1 VQKEKYVYYR
11 CTSHRGKCDLPRFR
25 EEDIDDRL
33 GEPLKGLQVP
43 PEIVS
48 QIVATLREDQNKDP
62 GQDQHRANPSKP
74 GWSRAFRQSAIA
86 WTWPTSTNLMERSGG
101 LLDRK
106 MSEWRVEEQQV
117 KIAIDG
123 LREAETGDRS
133 LEAEQVFELANKAY
147 YLYLT
152 QKTAE
157 RADLPEA
164 LFELFHGRCKCHAC
178 LQISIQCDLRKS
190 QNRKM
195 VGTTRFELATSPTPI
210 LETTQCE

>member
-1 VQKEKYVYYR
+1 
-11 CTSHRGKCDLPRFR
+11 
-25 EEDIDDRL
+25 
-33 GEPLKGLQVP
+33 
-43 PEIVS
+43 
-48 QIVATLREDQNKDP
+48 
-62 GQDQHRANPSKP
+62 
-74 GWSRAFRQSAIA
+74 
-86 WTWPTSTNLMERSGG
+86 MERSGG

-157 RADLPEA
+157 RADLPE
-164 LFELFHGRCKCHAC
+164 
-178 LQISIQCDLRKS
+178 
-190 QNRKM
+190 
-195 VGTTRFELATSPTPI
+195 SPVRTFPWT
-210 LETTQCE
+210 L